1 MKKRRSVHLV
11 GSIPLTKSAD
21 VFDLVGKYLRN
32 SCQRVPDGETG
43 VRLNWIGW
51 QKNIFAQQPALV
63 QCKFKER
70 DYQLNAPY
78 AVSKGKSTKDIEFGI
93 LGFAEEA
100 ILSHKIFSQKQ
111 DAGILSP
118 KSKFLISIPTAFAPV
133 YSFISY
139 EFQEVIYPLYEE
151 AIINEVKYIFE
162 RLDPETV
169 AIQWDVATEMSIFEK
184 VYKATFDNEW
194 DILISRLA
202 KLGETIPAQA
212 ELGYHLCYG
221 SMNNQHWKEPEDLS
235 TCIRTLNELKAQIDR
250 KINFIHVPVPINRKD
265 EEYFKPL
272 TKWETEENQDFFL
285 GLIHEEDGVAGNLA
299 RIGTASKYLEHFG
312 ISTEC
317 GMGRRL
323 PEVIPRWM
331 ELMANLSENT

>member
-1 MKKRRSVHLV
+1 M
-11 GSIPLTKSAD
+11 
-21 VFDLVGKYLRN
+21 
-32 SCQRVPDGETG
+32 
-43 VRLNWIGW
+43 
-51 QKNIFAQQPALV
+51 
-63 QCKFKER
+63 
-70 DYQLNAPY
+70 
-78 AVSKGKSTKDIEFGI
+78 
-93 LGFAEEA
+93 GFAEEA

-162 RLDPETV
+162 RLDPETI

-184 VYKATFDNEW
+184 VYKATFDDEW

-221 SMNNQHWKEPEDLS
+221 SMNNQHLKAAKNLKYRQWLS
-235 TCIRTLNELKAQIDR
+235 T
-250 KINFIHVPVPINRKD
+250 
-265 EEYFKPL
+265 
-272 TKWETEENQDFFL
+272 L
-285 GLIHEEDGVAGNLA
+285 GLN
-299 RIGTASKYLEHFG
+299 
-312 ISTEC
+312 
-317 GMGRRL
+317 
-323 PEVIPRWM
+323 
-331 ELMANLSENT
+331 